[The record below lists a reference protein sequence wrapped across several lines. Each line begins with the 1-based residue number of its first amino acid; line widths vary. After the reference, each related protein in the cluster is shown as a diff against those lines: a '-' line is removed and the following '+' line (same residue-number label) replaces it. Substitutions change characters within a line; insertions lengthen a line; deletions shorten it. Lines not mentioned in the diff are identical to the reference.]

1 MTVDAAEVVVAATPA
16 DEGDADRARIL
27 VVSGLLAVAATAL
40 YLLTGPTGSGGDAF
54 IPFAGAL
61 LGGTLTVEARSWIE
75 LIPTDT
81 GWLLPFPPA
90 PVLFYVPVVMVMG
103 IQPWNAELGTG
114 VMPAIVGGLSVGLS
128 FVLLR
133 RRLAVRESPAIW
145 ISVGFAT
152 TTLWW
157 VAGTGGTHLM
167 AQVSAVLFL
176 LAALYLAL
184 GSDRPV
190 IAGLLFALAVGSRLP
205 VGLALPLFV
214 YLYRGRSWRFIAG
227 AVPIAAFVAL
237 YNFARF
243 GSIFDFGYTRI
254 PSDTSGLVTDEWW
267 YSEGIESPAYLRRGF
282 EAAFLSWPRI
292 VAQAPFIQPSLWA
305 NSLILTAPFLGGVVL
320 ARGRLAL
327 VTAGT
332 AILILLVDM
341 MHGNPG
347 FEQFG
352 YRFIL
357 DSMPL
362 WLVVLGL
369 GLRDRAPL
377 PFRLAVIGGAIVT
390 AYGFWAMGTGFAAF

>member
-1 MTVDAAEVVVAATPA
+1 MTADAPAIESAGTPA
-16 DEGDADRARIL
+16 AAPDLARSRVLPIG
-27 VVSGLLAVAATAL
+27 GLLAVAAASL
-40 YLLTGPTGSGGDAF
+40 YLLTGPTGSGGDAYV
-54 IPFAGAL
+54 PLAGAL
-61 LGGTLTVEARSWIE
+61 LQGRLTVETRSWIE
-75 LIPTDT
+75 LIPTAA

-90 PVLFYVPVVMVMG
+90 PVLFYLPVVAVMG
-103 IQPWNAELGTG
+103 VQPWDAELPTG
-114 VMPAIVGGLSVGLS
+114 IMPALVGGLSVGLS
-128 FVLLR
+128 FILLR
-133 RRLAVRESPAIW
+133 RRLAVREGPALW
-145 ISVGFAT
+145 ISLGFAT

-190 IAGLLFALAVGSRLP
+190 IAGVLFALAVGSRLP
-205 VGLALPLFV
+205 VGLALPLFM

-227 AVPIAAFVAL
+227 AVPIAAVVGL
-237 YNFARF
+237 YNLARF
-243 GSIFDFGYTRI
+243 GSVFDFGYARI
-254 PSDTSGLVTDEWW
+254 PSGTTGLVTDEWW
-267 YSEGIESPAYLRRGF
+267 YSEGIESPAYLWRGF

-292 VAQAPFIQPSLWA
+292 VAEAPFIQPSLWA
-305 NSLILTAPFLGGVVL
+305 DSLLLTAPFLGGVVL

-327 VTAGT
+327 VTAAT
-332 AILILLVDM
+332 AVLILLVDM

-362 WLVVLGL
+362 WLVVLGIA
-369 GLRDRAPL
+369 LRDRAPL